1 MEQNRIKERLLK
13 MYRLATD
20 GVDGEKDTAQRLLN
34 ENLKKYDLT
43 IEDLI
48 EDTKGEEKVYWFKVK
63 DRYQRKLLCQ
73 LYGTFIA
80 KKQTYSTYGLF
91 NKKFEIGF
99 KVTKNQYVE
108 LSLMFDFYQNQWKKE
123 LEKQKE
129 MIFMAF
135 ISKHKISLKSVDVS
149 EMSLEELKKA
159 SRICDMMHDM
169 DDVSFNKQ
177 IGTGNKELTE

>member
-1 MEQNRIKERLLK
+1 METNRIKERLLK
-13 MYRLATD
+13 MYALATK
-20 GVDGEKDTAQRLLN
+20 GVDGERDAAQRLLD
-34 ENLKKYDLT
+34 ENLKKYGLT

-48 EDTKGEEKVYWFKVK
+48 KDTKDEVKIYWFKVK

-73 LYGTFIA
+73 LYGAFIA
-80 KKQTYSTYGLF
+80 KTQTYTSYGSGG
-91 NKKFEIGF
+91 KFDIGF

-108 LSLMFDFYQNQWKKE
+108 LSLMFDFYQNQWKNE

-129 MIFMAF
+129 LMFTAF
-135 ISKHKISLKSVDVS
+135 ISKHKIALKSVDAS

-159 SRICDMMHDM
+159 SRICDMMNDM

-177 IGTGNKELTE
+177 IGTGQKELT

>member
-1 MEQNRIKERLLK
+1 METNRIKERLLK
-13 MYRLATD
+13 MYALATK
-20 GVDGEKDTAQRLLN
+20 GVDGERDAAQRFLD
-34 ENLKKYDLT
+34 ENLKKYGLT

-48 EDTKGEEKVYWFKVK
+48 KDTKDKEKIYWFKVK

-73 LYGTFIA
+73 IYGAFIA
-80 KKQTYSTYGLF
+80 KTQTYSSYGSGE
-91 NKKFEIGF
+91 KFDIGF
-99 KVTKNQYVE
+99 KVTKKQYIE
-108 LSLMFDFYQNQWKKE
+108 LSLMFDFYQSQWKKE
-123 LEKQKE
+123 FEKQKE
-129 MIFMAF
+129 MMFMAF

-149 EMSLEELKKA
+149 EMSIEEIKKA